1 MEVFFA
7 LIFFIS
13 IFFVVY
19 VYAGYPFLI
28 ACISF
33 FKSKKIAESSTF
45 EPFVTILIPAYNEEA
60 GIRETL
66 KNKVALEYPDHKKEI
81 LVISDDSQDLTD
93 EIVKEFSGVGVRL
106 LRQEPRAGK
115 TSGLNMAVPYARG
128 DVLVFSDANSIYAHD
143 ALIMLVR
150 NFADPSV
157 GYVTGRMVYT
167 NPDGSSIGDGCSAYM
182 KYENWLRKMETRAGS
197 IVGVDGGIDAV
208 RRELY
213 SPMNPDQLPDFVLP
227 LKVLEKGFRVIY
239 EPGAILKEPS
249 LNRVQDEHKMRVRVT
264 LRALWALY
272 DMRHLLSIG
281 KYGMFAFQLW
291 SHKVFRYLC
300 FVFLIGA
307 YVSSLALVG
316 THRFY
321 GVFFLLQTAAYMGAL
336 LSPLLEKRGLRL
348 RPLYLFYYFTL
359 VNFSAASGFLK
370 FLRGQKQVF
379 WTPRKG

>member
-1 MEVFFA
+1 

-307 YVSSLALVG
+307 YASSLALAG

>member
-1 MEVFFA
+1 M
-7 LIFFIS
+7 IFFIS

>member
-1 MEVFFA
+1 